1 MTSSVAGQRKS
12 SKALPKAKLAPKKS
26 HDLCWWY
33 AARLI
38 HYNFLN
44 PREIITSDKYA
55 RQIDEVYRK
64 LQCPQPVLVSR
75 KGPMLL
81 HDNAQLHVAQSMLQ
95 KLNEFCP
102 TAIFTRPLTKWQPLT
117 SSSISTTS
125 CREKA
130 STTSRRQKMLSKSSS
145 NLKHGFLRYRN
156 KQTYFSLANMC
167 WLKWF
172 LFWLI
177 KMCVSLVIMIEN
189 SQSETAVTFIP
200 T

>member
-1 MTSSVAGQRKS
+1 MPQSS
-12 SKALPKAKLAPKKS
+12 
-26 HDLCWWY
+26 
-33 AARLI
+33 
-38 HYNFLN
+38 
-44 PREIITSDKYA
+44 REMVQ
-55 RQIDEVYRK
+55 QIDEMHWK
-64 LQCPQPVLVSR
+64 LQCLQWSTERTQFFSPTMPDCTS
-75 KGPMLL
+75 
-81 HDNAQLHVAQSMLQ
+81 QSMLQ

>member
-1 MTSSVAGQRKS
+1 MISGGGMLPVWSTTAFWIPAKSLHLTSMLG
-12 SKALPKAKLAPKKS
+12 KLTRCVENCNVCS
-26 HDLCWWY
+26 LCWLTER
-33 AARLI
+33 AQCFSMTMPDCTLHNQCFRSCT
-38 HYNFLN
+38 NFA
-44 PREIITSDKYA
+44 P
-55 RQIDEVYRK
+55 
-64 LQCPQPVLVSR
+64 P
-75 KGPMLL
+75 
-81 HDNAQLHVAQSMLQ
+81 
-95 KLNEFCP
+95 
-102 TAIFTRPLTKWQPLT
+102 AIFTRPLTKWQPLT

-130 STTSRRQKMLSKSSS
+130 STISSRQKMLSKSSS

-156 KQTYFSLANMC
+156 KQIYFSLAKMC

-189 SQSETAVTFIP
+189 SQSETAVTFVP